1 MPSGGL
7 APKEFFIGDPP
18 DTSAKKRRIVEA
30 LAKNA
35 AALAKKLKA
44 AREARE
50 AGLRRSQPR
59 TAQLAVRRPSTLK
72 RQPKGGGGSL
82 PNRLRMAQ
90 DLLALEP

>member
-1 MPSGGL
+1 MPSASP

-50 AGLRRSQPR
+50 AGLRRSQP
-59 TAQLAVRRPSTLK
+59 QLAVRRPSTLLK